1 MKHIA
6 LFLSFLFAA
15 IFVHAKTKNQTY
27 YLIQTQ
33 EKQQTIDCFGASDAW
48 SMLYVGHWPI
58 EKQQQVADWLFSM
71 KTDQHGNPLGIGLSL
86 WRFNLGAGSAYQGKD
101 SQISRGTRTE
111 CFLMPDGSYDWN
123 RQAGQRNFMKLA
135 KERGVNQFLA
145 FLNSPPIYYTENGLA
160 TNTGRGGTMNLKQDC
175 YDDFARFMA
184 NVIEGVEK
192 HDSIHFSYICPVN
205 EPDGH
210 WNWQGPKQE
219 GSPATKYEIARLVRI
234 MSKEFSQRNI
244 RTEILINE
252 SSDYRCMMNTHMTD
266 HRRGYQIQS
275 FFCPDSTETYVGNLP
290 NVAKKIA
297 GHSYWTN
304 TPLRNLHDYRQQLRD
319 TLDKYKVDFWQ
330 TETCI
335 MSNDTEIGGGGG
347 YDFTMKT
354 ALYVARIIHY
364 DLVVAGAR
372 SWQWW
377 RAMGGDYKDGLL
389 RMYYDRKNPNDD
401 EAKDS
406 KLLWAMGNYS
416 RFVRPGAKRLQVGIA
431 TQQQQIEVTA
441 ATNPKALMC
450 SAYENADGSKV
461 IVIINYDTK
470 EHTFRFK
477 MDTDEAQ
484 TWAVYRTSDQNNE
497 NLSLVEKQF
506 NNSTSTVL
514 PARSITTFV
523 TNTQLP

>member
-1 MKHIA
+1 MKHTT
-6 LFLSFLFAA
+6 LLLSFFILS
-15 IFVHAKTKNQTY
+15 ITLHAENACEEY

-33 EKQQTIDCFGASDAW
+33 KKQQTIDCFGASDAW
-48 SMLYVGHWPI
+48 SMLHVGLWPI
-58 EKQQQVADWLFSM
+58 EKQQRVADWLFST
-71 KTDQHGNPLGIGLSL
+71 KTDKDGNPLGIGLSL
-86 WRFNLGAGSAYQGKD
+86 WRFNLGAGSAYQGKE

-111 CFLMPDGSYDWN
+111 CFLMPDGTYDWN
-123 RQAGQRNFMKLA
+123 RQAGQRNFLKLA

-145 FLNSPPIYYTENGLA
+145 FLNSPPIYYAENGLA
-160 TNTGRGGTMNLKQDC
+160 TNTGRGGSLNLKKDC

-184 NVIEGVEK
+184 DVIEGVEK

-219 GSPATKYEIARLVRI
+219 GSPATKYEIANLVRI

-275 FFCPDSTETYVGNLP
+275 FFCPDSTETYVSNLP

-304 TPLRNLHDYRQQLRD
+304 TPLHNLQGYRQQLRD
-319 TLDKYKVDFWQ
+319 TLNKYDVDFWQ

-389 RMYYDRKNPNDD
+389 RMYTNRNTLNDG

-416 RFVRPGAKRLQVGIA
+416 HFIRPGAKRLQVGI
-431 TQQQQIEVTA
+431 QNEQLHVEVNK

-450 SAYENADGSKV
+450 SAYENVDGSKV
-461 IVIINYDTK
+461 IVVINYDTQD
-470 EHTFRFK
+470 HTFRFK
-477 MDTDEAQ
+477 TDTHEEQ
-484 TWAVYRTSDQNNE
+484 TWSVYRTSDNNNE
-497 NLSLVEKQF
+497 NLSLIDNRF
-506 NNSTSTVL
+506 NNQTSTQL

-523 TNTQLP
+523 CSVQ

>member
-6 LFLSFLFAA
+6 LFLSFLFAT
-15 IFVHAKTKNQTY
+15 IFAHAKTKNETY

-58 EKQQQVADWLFSM
+58 NKQQQVADWLFSM

-184 NVIEGVEK
+184 DVIEGVEK

-319 TLDKYKVDFWQ
+319 TLDKYNVDFWQ

-377 RAMGGDYKDGLL
+377 RSMGGDYKDGLL
-389 RMYYDRKNPNDD
+389 RMYSDRRNPYDG

-416 RFVRPGAKRLQVGIA
+416 RFIRPGAKRLQVGIA

-450 SAYENADGSKV
+450 SAYENTDGSKV
-461 IVIINYDTK
+461 IVVINYDTK
-470 EHTFRFK
+470 EHTFCFK
-477 MDTDEAQ
+477 MDTDKAQ

-514 PARSITTFV
+514 QARSITTFV